1 MRSRYSAFVLR
12 DTAYLLRTW
21 HPTTRPPTVELDP
34 RVRWMGLRVVG
45 RTGGSLL
52 ESTGTVEFSAT
63 YRVGGTLRSQNEN
76 SRFVRE
82 NGQWFYLGTV

>member
-12 DTAYLLRTW
+12 DPAYLLRTW
-21 HPTTRPPTVELDP
+21 HPSTRPPALELDP
-34 RVRWMGLRVVG
+34 RIRWQGLRILG

-63 YRVGGTLRSQNEN
+63 YRVGGKLRSQEEN
-76 SRFVRE
+76 SRFVKQ
-82 NGQWFYLGTV
+82 NGQWFYLGAV